1 MQRIKTSRWP
11 VRNIGGDRSFC
22 KLRYVKGSAF
32 DIPEGAAS
40 LSQLQVMNVGAYPGA
55 SNLLQ
60 SMTLNGVMGETPN
73 LSTMGALYTR
83 YRIRGIKIR
92 LTYWQLGGAPVI
104 LFTNAA
110 PDVNNLTVAST
121 GPNPAFITPN
131 ITTTTEQ
138 RWAKYRVCQATA
150 NGGKATSVSAYYS
163 VNRVQ
168 GPDTIVRNDRDY
180 TGEMQPA
187 TPYFANSSGVADTP
201 QFSPWMQWGIATLSG
216 TPAVAGTQ
224 GVIKVEQTVYCEFFG
239 KRIQTQ

>member
-32 DIPEGAAS
+32 DIPEDAAS
-40 LSQLQVMNVGAYPGA
+40 LAQLQVMNLGAYPGDP
-55 SNLLQ
+55 NQLQ

-110 PDVNNLTVAST
+110 PSTTTLNSTVT
-121 GPNPAFITPN
+121 GPTPAFVTPN

-150 NGGKATSVSAYYS
+150 NGGKATSISAYYS

-168 GPDTIVRNDRDY
+168 GPDSIVLNDREY
-180 TGEMQPA
+180 TGEMLPT
-187 TPYFANSSGVADTP
+187 TPYFANSSSSGDTP
-201 QFSPWMQWGIATLSG
+201 TISPWMQWGIATLSG
-216 TPAVAGTQ
+216 APAETGTQ